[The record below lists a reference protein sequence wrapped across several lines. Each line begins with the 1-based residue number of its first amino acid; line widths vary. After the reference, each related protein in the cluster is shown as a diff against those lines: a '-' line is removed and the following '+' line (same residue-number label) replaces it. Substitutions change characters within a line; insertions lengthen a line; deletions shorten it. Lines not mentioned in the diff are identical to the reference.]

1 MKTHKELLI
10 EDLKEISEMIEAHVK
25 MTKHENEK
33 EIHINRR
40 LLQLYYLLKG
50 K

>member
-10 EDLKEISEMIEAHVK
+10 DDLKEISKMIEEHVK
-25 MTKHENEK
+25 KTKHESEQ

-50 K
+50 R